1 MNRSPAFQFYP
12 NDWLSS
18 LKIALM
24 SPAEEGAYIR
34 LLCYAWADLD
44 CSLPDDDTVLA
55 QLSRLGEGWLNG
67 GSTVIRKC
75 FEAHPEKE
83 GRLVNMR
90 LLEERRKQEAWREKS
105 RIGGLE
111 SGKSRALSAK
121 GGSRVVEPKANRP
134 VEGCMN
140 PSSSSSSSN
149 KNKKEERAPVVDLFS
164 VSEVLELWN
173 RIPGAK
179 LMHLDRLTPNRGLH
193 KRITTLTI
201 EHKRQPREWWTQL
214 FAAVDAQKLFLFS
227 GQNDRGWIA
236 DLVWVLSPEN
246 LAKVLERRYEH
257 FKAPRSNGH
266 ARRFELERIPV

>member
-1 MNRSPAFQFYP
+1 MNRPPAFQFYP

-18 LKIALM
+18 LKITLM

-34 LLCYAWADLD
+34 LLCYAWADAD

-67 GSTVIRKC
+67 ASTVIRKC

-83 GRLVNMR
+83 GRLVNLR
-90 LLEERRKQEAWREKS
+90 LLEEKQKQEAWREKS

-121 GGSRVVEPKANRP
+121 GSSTVVEPKANRP

-140 PSSSSSSSN
+140 SSSSSSN
-149 KNKKEERAPVVDLFS
+149 KNKKEERAPVIDPFS
-164 VSEVLELWN
+164 VSEVLGLWN
-173 RIPGAK
+173 QIPGAK
-179 LMHLDRLTPNRGLH
+179 LVHLDRLTPNRGLH
-193 KRITTLTI
+193 KRITTMTM
-201 EHKRQPREWWTQL
+201 EHKHHPREWWTQL
-214 FAAVDAQKLFLFS
+214 FAAVEAQKLFLFS

-236 DLVWVLSPEN
+236 DLAWVLCPEN
-246 LAKVLERRYEH
+246 LAKVQERRYED

-266 ARRFELERIPV
+266 ARRCDVERIPV